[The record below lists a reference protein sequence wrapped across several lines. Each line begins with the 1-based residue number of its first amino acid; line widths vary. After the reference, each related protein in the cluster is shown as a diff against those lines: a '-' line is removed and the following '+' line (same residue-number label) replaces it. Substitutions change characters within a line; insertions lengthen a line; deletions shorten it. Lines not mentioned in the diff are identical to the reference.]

1 VMSRYIGLSN
11 RETDLRPRGMRD
23 VTHLIWPESA
33 FPFYLNSEPDAI
45 AQIAALLPEGTVL
58 ITGSDRTG
66 APPPSAASA
75 DIHTSIYV
83 IDHRGS
89 VLALYDKV
97 HLVPFGEFLP
107 LQYLLERVGLQQLTK
122 VAGGIVAGERRQS
135 MPVPRAP
142 PALPLLCYEVIFA
155 DEMAVR
161 EQRPGW
167 LLNLTN
173 DGWFGISS
181 GPYQHLAQ
189 ARLRAIEQGLP
200 LVRAANTGISAVV
213 DPLGRIIRSLPLGT
227 EGLLDAPLPQAI
239 APTLYSRFGDA
250 VPGLLLAVAF
260 LVVLRRRIWDRPAT
274 KTVLVV

>member
-1 VMSRYIGLSN
+1 LTFFAFAVFASPATLTDERSDTTRPWLPVLCALAVLAVLALFGSLRLSRTPTSLVDGVELRIMQPNLQQDSKFNYSAKTQVMSRYIGLSN
-11 RETDLRPRGMRD
+11 RQTDLRPRGMRD

-33 FPFYLNSEPDAI
+33 FPFYLNTEPDAI

-66 APPPSAASA
+66 PPPPSAASA
-75 DIHTSIYV
+75 DTHTSIYV

-122 VAGGIVAGERRQS
+122 VAGGIVAGERRQP

-155 DEMAVR
+155 DEMAAR
-161 EQRPGW
+161 GERPG
-167 LLNLTN
+167 
-173 DGWFGISS
+173 
-181 GPYQHLAQ
+181 
-189 ARLRAIEQGLP
+189 
-200 LVRAANTGISAVV
+200 
-213 DPLGRIIRSLPLGT
+213 
-227 EGLLDAPLPQAI
+227 
-239 APTLYSRFGDA
+239 
-250 VPGLLLAVAF
+250 
-260 LVVLRRRIWDRPAT
+260 
-274 KTVLVV
+274 